1 MRDASTSPTYHGL
14 LLLLLVRLTKHEPLT
29 EHRPVV
35 RTSQHMCAAQENFD
49 IAASPSWSWPH
60 ALGEREVGRGGS
72 FASAA
77 WPRAGA
83 ARKLGPGGPRTHHLC
98 HRSLGIDPAR
108 LTGRPWSM
116 RASETTAHVRVS
128 TALRLRDPARPRE
141 ELASFSSCARTCCPE
156 ESGVGRPNA
165 GVEAVGLARRTWRLL
180 GVLPVLLGAA
190 ISHFGHGASVA
201 ICFCAH
207 AFTAKPGFCNYF
219 LRLNETDAT
228 GRRKSGTIRRKNRN
242 LAPAVAS
249 PVARV
254 AGALLLPPPS
264 FAHPPP
270 PPSSP
275 PLLICL
281 AATIVAA
288 MLIHHHPRRLRPHS
302 PPHHHLPAC
311 RPPLGRRNRNRCRNR
326 NYLWPP
332 CRLRRLSHFRS
343 EPILFGAPPNPGSS
357 AGSETLGRSGSGAT
371 GPG

>member
-1 MRDASTSPTYHGL
+1 MRDAATSPTYHGL

-35 RTSQHMCAAQENFD
+35 RTSQHMCAAQENFN

-141 ELASFSSCARTCCPE
+141 ELASFSSGARTCCPE
-156 ESGVGRPNA
+156 KSGVGRPNA

-201 ICFCAH
+201 MYILVRKKPVIKHMSNPCTH
-207 AFTAKPGFCNYF
+207 TFTTFAQDPFQTNIYTLLCSLTRPTKVVHVTVHRNWHGVGLGASKRFRSLFAKHKLSVSQHCCPPNK
-219 LRLNETDAT
+219 T
-228 GRRKSGTIRRKNRN
+228 GCITHHNTYDN
-242 LAPAVAS
+242 VVAS
-249 PVARV
+249 GRTRT
-254 AGALLLPPPS
+254 LPTS
-264 FAHPPP
+264 
-270 PPSSP
+270 
-275 PLLICL
+275 
-281 AATIVAA
+281 
-288 MLIHHHPRRLRPHS
+288 R
-302 PPHHHLPAC
+302 
-311 RPPLGRRNRNRCRNR
+311 
-326 NYLWPP
+326 
-332 CRLRRLSHFRS
+332 
-343 EPILFGAPPNPGSS
+343 
-357 AGSETLGRSGSGAT
+357 
-371 GPG
+371 

>member
-1 MRDASTSPTYHGL
+1 MRDASTLPTYHGL

-35 RTSQHMCAAQENFD
+35 RTSQHMCAAQENFN

-141 ELASFSSCARTCCPE
+141 ELASFSSGARTCCPE
-156 ESGVGRPNA
+156 KSGVGRPNA

-201 ICFCAH
+201 ICCCAH
-207 AFTAKPGFCNYF
+207 GFTAKPFCNYF
-219 LRLNETDAT
+219 LRLDEERMM
-228 GRRKSGTIRRKNRN
+228 GGRKSGTIQPKII
-242 LAPAVAS
+242 S
-249 PVARV
+249 
-254 AGALLLPPPS
+254 
-264 FAHPPP
+264 
-270 PPSSP
+270 
-275 PLLICL
+275 
-281 AATIVAA
+281 
-288 MLIHHHPRRLRPHS
+288 
-302 PPHHHLPAC
+302 
-311 RPPLGRRNRNRCRNR
+311 
-326 NYLWPP
+326 
-332 CRLRRLSHFRS
+332 
-343 EPILFGAPPNPGSS
+343 
-357 AGSETLGRSGSGAT
+357 
-371 GPG
+371 